1 MSKKKSTRKRR
12 AERRKNPS
20 LKKYRDPVSA
30 VVKNSVTVTPPTETV
45 TNETPVKKP
54 PVRRKT
60 WWRKIVKTPKDWWG
74 FIIKAVVRVVVVTGI
89 VAALV
94 ITMTIPVGS

>member
-60 WWRKIVKTPKDWWG
+60 WWRKIVKTPKDWRG
-74 FIIKAVVRVVVVTGI
+74 FIIKAVVWLFVTGI